1 MAEKS
6 NDKAKLSRSQTTAT
20 LEPERQLS
28 PGERAWEEKTL
39 QPTLQKSP
47 ERAAEFTTVSSYPIR
62 RLYTPADLPDW
73 NPEADLGYP
82 GTPPYTRGIHSTMYR
97 GKLWTMRQFAG
108 FGAAEDTNARFR
120 YLLSQ
125 GQTGLSVAFDLPTLM
140 GYDADHP
147 LSEGEVGKCGVAI
160 SSLADMEVLF
170 DKIPLA
176 DVTTS
181 MTINSPAAVIWAMY
195 LAVAEKQG
203 ADWKKI
209 SGTLQNDIL
218 KEYIAQKE
226 YIYPPEPSMRL
237 VVDTLEFGAKNT
249 PRFNPISISGYHIR
263 EAGSTAIQELAFTL
277 RDGIEYVEWGVR
289 RGMDVDDFAPR
300 LSFFF
305 NAHNDFF
312 EEIAKYRAAR
322 RIWHETM
329 TERFGAKNPR
339 SWALRFHT
347 QTAGCSLTAQQP
359 YNNVVR
365 TALQALAAVMGGT
378 QSLHTN
384 SLDEAWA
391 LPTEFAATLALR
403 TQQIIAHE
411 SGVTNTADPLGGSY
425 FVETLTNEV
434 ERGAWDYIEKIDAL
448 GGMVAAIER
457 AYPQREIAEA
467 AYMYQMAV
475 DRKEKIIV
483 GVNDYVAEEKG
494 IEILQI
500 DETVAERQAVRL
512 RKLRAERSD
521 EEVERRLDALRKAA
535 AGTANLMPHIYD
547 AVKAYATLG
556 EICDAMREVFGIYE
570 EVAIT

>member
-1 MAEKS
+1 MS
-6 NDKAKLSRSQTTAT
+6 
-20 LEPERQLS
+20 EPSKGSTSTVAPSETKPVRRKPS
-28 PGERAWEEKTL
+28 PREIVWEEKTL
-39 QPTLQKSP
+39 NPTLAKSP
-47 ERAAEFTTVSSYPIR
+47 EREASFSTISAYPIR
-62 RLYTPADLPDW
+62 RLYTQADLPDW
-73 NPEADLGYP
+73 DAQRDLGYP
-82 GTPPYTRGIHSTMYR
+82 GEPPYTRGIHATMHR
-97 GKLWTMRQFAG
+97 GRLWTMRQFAG
-108 FGAAEDTNARFR
+108 FGTAEDTNQRFR

-125 GQTGLSVAFDLPTLM
+125 GQTGLSTAFDLPTLM
-140 GYDADHP
+140 GYDSDHP

-170 DKIPLA
+170 DQIPLA

-237 VVDTLEFGAKNT
+237 VIDTFEFGVKNT
-249 PRFNPISISGYHIR
+249 PKFNTISISGYHIR

-277 RDGIEYVEWGVR
+277 RDGMEYVEWGMR
-289 RGMDVDDFAPR
+289 RGLDVDEFVPQ

-322 RIWHETM
+322 RIWHKAM
-329 TERFGAKNPR
+329 VERYKSKNPR
-339 SWALRFHT
+339 AWALRFHT

-365 TALQALAAVMGGT
+365 TALQGLAAVLGGT

-391 LPTEFAATLALR
+391 LPTEFAATIALR

-411 SGVTNTADPLGGSY
+411 TGVTNTVDPLGGSY

-434 ERGAWDYIEKIDAL
+434 EGGAWDYINKIDAI

-457 AYPQREIAEA
+457 GYPQREIAEA
-467 AYMYQMAV
+467 SYRYQVSV
-475 DRKEKIIV
+475 DKKEKIIV
-483 GVNDYVAEEKG
+483 GVNDFVAKEKPL
-494 IEILQI
+494 EILQI
-500 DETVAERQAVRL
+500 DETVAHRQADRL
-512 RKLRAERSD
+512 RKLRAERSSD
-521 EEVERRLDALRKAA
+521 EVNRRLAALRKSTH
-535 AGTANLMPHIYD
+535 GKDNLMPYIYD
-547 AVKAYATLG
+547 AVKSYATLG
-556 EICDAMREVFGIYE
+556 EICDAMRDTFGTYE

>member
-1 MAEKS
+1 MSKAVKTLPTQSFESVRKPSAAE
-6 NDKAKLSRSQTTAT
+6 R
-20 LEPERQLS
+20 E
-28 PGERAWEEKTL
+28 WEEKTL
-39 QPTLQKSP
+39 APTLRTTP
-47 ERAAEFTTVSSYPIR
+47 DRDADFTTVSSYPIR
-62 RLYTPADLPDW
+62 RLYTQADLADW
-73 NPEADLGYP
+73 NAERDLGFP
-82 GTPPYTRGIHSTMYR
+82 GEPPYTRGIHPTMYR

-108 FGAAEDTNARFR
+108 FGTAEDTNARFR
-120 YLLSQ
+120 YLLAQ

-140 GYDADHP
+140 GYDSDHP
-147 LSEGEVGKCGVAI
+147 LAEGEVGKCGVAI

-170 DKIPLA
+170 DEIPLA

-237 VVDTLEFGAKNT
+237 VTDTLEFGAKHT
-249 PRFNPISISGYHIR
+249 PKFNPISISGYHIR

-277 RDGIEYVEWGVR
+277 RDGIEYVDCGVR

-322 RIWHETM
+322 RIWYKTM
-329 TERFGAKNPR
+329 RDRFGAKNER

-425 FVETLTNEV
+425 FVEALTDEV

-457 AYPQREIAEA
+457 GYPA
-467 AYMYQMAV
+467 A
-475 DRKEKIIV
+475 RNCRS
-483 GVNDYVAEEKG
+483 GVSLSG
-494 IEILQI
+494 S
-500 DETVAERQAVRL
+500 R
-512 RKLRAERSD
+512 
-521 EEVERRLDALRKAA
+521 
-535 AGTANLMPHIYD
+535 
-547 AVKAYATLG
+547 
-556 EICDAMREVFGIYE
+556 
-570 EVAIT
+570 